1 MKSHSLRVRHVLLL
15 RQKNLQA
22 MLKHFQKFFFSAA
35 HTGDPAHTGFTPF
48 HRVLPDLMAR
58 TYFCLIYFCW
68 FCFILCCFIFRRK
81 KSWLVFYTVHISH
94 MQWGSNVH
102 RMKRGPKTNDSVFI
116 ISGLRIYR
124 PDDNNQPLQPAVSF
138 KIFASPRIFLLHML
152 LKGV

>member
-15 RQKNLQA
+15 RQKNLQTCSNIF
-22 MLKHFQKFFFSAA
+22 KSFFFCSN
-35 HTGDPAHTGFTPF
+35 TGDPAHTGFTPF
-48 HRVLPDLMAR
+48 HHILPDLMAH
-58 TYFCLIYFCW
+58 TYFYLIYFCW
-68 FCFILCCFIFRRK
+68 FCFILCCFIFRQK
-81 KSWLVFYTVHISH
+81 KSWLVFYTVHILH

-116 ISGLRIYR
+116 ISGLRIYH

-138 KIFASPRIFLLHML
+138 MIFASPRIFLLHMV